1 MRLESPAF
9 QEGGW
14 IPQIHT
20 GDGRD
25 LSPPL
30 MWSEVPEQVRSF
42 VLILDDPDAPA
53 GLWVH
58 WVLFDIPAD
67 VHELPAGLPRSPIL
81 DNGSRQGRCWGVT
94 SFSRMG
100 YHGPMPPPGP
110 PHRYRLSLWAL
121 DRKLALPARAT
132 AAEVRTAIGK
142 HALAET
148 VLTGMYGRAQPR

>member
-1 MRLESPAF
+1 MRMESPAF
-9 QEGGW
+9 LEGKR
-14 IPQIHT
+14 IPPIHT
-20 GDGRD
+20 GEGSD

-30 MWSEVPEQVRSF
+30 KWSGAPQGTGSY

-58 WVLFDIPAD
+58 WVLFDIPAG

-81 DNGSRQGRCWGVT
+81 ENGSRHGSCWGVT

-110 PHRYRLSLWAL
+110 PHRYRFTLTAV
-121 DRKLALPARAT
+121 DRCLTLPAGAT
-132 AAEVRTAIGK
+132 AAEVRAAMGP

-148 VLTGMYGRAQPR
+148 VLTGIYGHGERR

>member
-9 QEGGW
+9 REGEW

-20 GDGRD
+20 GEGRD

-30 MWSEVPEQVRSF
+30 GWSAAPQGTCSY

-67 VHELPAGLPRSPIL
+67 VHELPAGLPRSPTL
-81 DNGSRQGRCWGVT
+81 ENGSRHGSCWGVS

-100 YHGPMPPPGP
+100 YHGPKPPPGP
-110 PHRYRLSLWAL
+110 PHRYRFTLSAL
-121 DRKLALPARAT
+121 DRMLALPAGAT
-132 AAEVRTAIGK
+132 AAEVRAAMGR

-148 VLTGMYGRAQPR
+148 VLTGIYGCTQPR